1 MLKLRVKQVTDESK
15 NNDKTER
22 PKKKENQL
30 GILKF
35 YTFCQKIQQRPVG
48 LGESYWERS
57 IGFTYQSRKYIW
69 KVALSS
75 PKKLL
80 QFYLVGQG
88 RAQLEHSS
96 HIVKV
101 GVEATCWHFKPDIYW
116 RKQPNWWAHLEL
128 CHRNPDILER
138 VPNQI
143 ALSSCG
149 EVCTHAS
156 YKTTRTWENFNNW
169 GTKII
174 LFPDELWLSASKSK
188 SFVKGIS
195 Q

>member
-35 YTFCQKIQQRPVG
+35 YTFCQKIQQRPMG

-69 KVALSS
+69 KVATSS

-116 RKQPNWWAHLEL
+116 RKQPDWWAHLEL

-138 VPNQI
+138 VPNQTT
-143 ALSSCG
+143 LSNSTVEKC
-149 EVCTHAS
+149 VPMQVI
-156 YKTTRTWENFNNW
+156 KQ
-169 GTKII
+169 
-174 LFPDELWLSASKSK
+174 P
-188 SFVKGIS
+188 
-195 Q
+195 